1 MRKTPQL
8 RRIIERDKALKISE
22 AKPCGPSGETVK
34 RQMAANEHLERLAV
48 IALKRVC
55 VQLGVKYW

>member
-1 MRKTPQL
+1 MRKAPQL
-8 RRIIERDKALKISE
+8 RRIIERDKSLKVIS
-22 AKPCGPSGETVK
+22 PHSGETAK

-55 VQLGVKYW
+55 VQLGVKYWQ